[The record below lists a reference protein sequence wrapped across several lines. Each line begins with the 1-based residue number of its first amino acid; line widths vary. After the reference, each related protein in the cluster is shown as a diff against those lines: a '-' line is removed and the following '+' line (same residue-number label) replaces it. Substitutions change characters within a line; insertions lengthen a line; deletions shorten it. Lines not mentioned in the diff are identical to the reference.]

1 MDSQHDVI
9 VIGAGFSGLRAARQ
23 LAAQGRD
30 VIVLEAR
37 DRVGGR
43 AMSHTFANGD
53 TVDVGGQ
60 WVGPGQDRLYA
71 LAEALGVGVYPLWD
85 HGERLVRMGDR
96 LGRYTGTIPKL
107 APHVLLNVHWMM
119 TRFDAM
125 AAEIDTHRPWAHP
138 RAAEWDSMTIAE
150 WMRRHS
156 ISRRAF
162 DIFAVGIGAVFAAEP
177 HDVSLLHGLFYAR
190 SGTSLDSLVSTT
202 GGAQQD
208 RVHGDMA
215 GIAARMADGLG
226 DRVRLGEPVRTIDW
240 SDSTVA
246 VGTDA
251 GRYTARRAVLA
262 LPPTQAMRIRFTPE
276 LPAGRAGL
284 WMRMPPGAC
293 IKCIAQYDRPFWR
306 EDNLAGQAVAPDLTV
321 RVTFDNTEAGKGAGQ
336 LLGFIE
342 GHEARV
348 WAERDPAERR
358 AAVLEA
364 FAACYG
370 PQALEPIDYVDQ
382 DWTSE
387 DWSRGCYA
395 GLMGP
400 GVWTGYGRHLREP
413 LGAIHMAGTETATR
427 YYGYFEGALEA
438 ADRAV
443 AEIETAWEPG

>member
-1 MDSQHDVI
+1 M
-9 VIGAGFSGLRAARQ
+9 
-23 LAAQGRD
+23 
-30 VIVLEAR
+30 
-37 DRVGGR
+37 
-43 AMSHTFANGD
+43 
-53 TVDVGGQ
+53 
-60 WVGPGQDRLYA
+60 
-71 LAEALGVGVYPLWD
+71 
-85 HGERLVRMGDR
+85 
-96 LGRYTGTIPKL
+96 
-107 APHVLLNVHWMM
+107 
-119 TRFDAM
+119 
-125 AAEIDTHRPWAHP
+125 
-138 RAAEWDSMTIAE
+138 
-150 WMRRHS
+150 
-156 ISRRAF
+156 
-162 DIFAVGIGAVFAAEP
+162 
-177 HDVSLLHGLFYAR
+177 
-190 SGTSLDSLVSTT
+190 
-202 GGAQQD
+202 
-208 RVHGDMA
+208 
-215 GIAARMADGLG
+215 
-226 DRVRLGEPVRTIDW
+226 
-240 SDSTVA
+240 
-246 VGTDA
+246 
-251 GRYTARRAVLA
+251 
-262 LPPTQAMRIRFTPE
+262 
-276 LPAGRAGL
+276 
-284 WMRMPPGAC
+284 
-293 IKCIAQYDRPFWR
+293 
-306 EDNLAGQAVAPDLTV
+306 APDLTV